1 METNRNQE
9 VKKGKRSAPARALD
23 IVLRTGHIGVSGV
36 VLGGLVL
43 EVPLENLIFWGRLAA
58 LSGLGLIASEV
69 MHSRR
74 WPYQGR
80 GVMVMV
86 HMALVGAA
94 HLWST
99 AMMPL
104 YWLALATG
112 STGSHM
118 SRQWRHWSFLHRRV
132 MD

>member
-1 METNRNQE
+1 MDNNRSQE

-23 IVLRTGHIGVSGV
+23 ILLRTGHIGVSGV

-43 EVPLENLIFWGRLAA
+43 GLPLENLIFWGRLAA

-94 HLWST
+94 HLWSA
-99 AMMPL
+99 AMVPL
-104 YWLALATG
+104 YWLALAAG

>member
-1 METNRNQE
+1 MDRSRNQE
-9 VKKGKRSAPARALD
+9 VKKGKRSVPARVLD
-23 IVLRTGHIGVSGV
+23 IVLRTSHIGVSGV

-43 EVPLENLIFWGRLAA
+43 GVSLGNLVFWGRLAA
-58 LSGLGLIASEV
+58 LTGLGLIVSEV

-86 HMALVGAA
+86 HVALVGAA
-94 HLWST
+94 HLWSS
-99 AMMPL
+99 AMVPL
-104 YWLALATG
+104 YWLALAVG

-118 SRQWRHWSFLHRRV
+118 FRKWRHWSFLHRQV

>member
-1 METNRNQE
+1 MDSNRNQE
-9 VKKGKRSAPARALD
+9 VQKGKRSVPARALD
-23 IVLRTGHIGVSGV
+23 IVLRTSHIGVSGV

-43 EVPLENLIFWGRLAA
+43 GVSLENLVFWGRLAA
-58 LSGLGLIASEV
+58 LTGLGLIASEV

-86 HMALVGAA
+86 HVALVGAA
-94 HLWST
+94 HLWSS
-99 AMMPL
+99 AMVPL
-104 YWLALATG
+104 YWLALAVG

-118 SRQWRHWSFLHRRV
+118 SRKWRHWSFLHRQV